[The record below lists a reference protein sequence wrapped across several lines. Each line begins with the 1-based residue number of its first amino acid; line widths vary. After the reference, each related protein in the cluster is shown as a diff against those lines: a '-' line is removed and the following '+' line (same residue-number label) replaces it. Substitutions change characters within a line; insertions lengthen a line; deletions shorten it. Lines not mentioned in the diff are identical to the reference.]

1 MDKMTVYRS
10 ALALVDGKDYVENS
24 ATQDPL
30 DLFYPQVLKYANA
43 RYNWSFTRAAK
54 KLHKETSSP
63 YSRSSA
69 FKLPADVLNIQYI
82 MDAAGRR
89 VNTIQILGSQRLL
102 VTEPATDI
110 TLVYTSDKIAVDQ
123 ELPDT
128 APEFC
133 QGVICLLAARIAP
146 KIQGNAQNVAALE
159 AMAEQEFMKALT
171 RDTQQE
177 ASNDQNP
184 IPAILSRRI
193 W

>member
-24 ATQDPL
+24 PTQDPL
-30 DLFYPQVLKYANA
+30 DLFYPQVLRYANA

-54 KLHKETSSP
+54 TLRREETSP
-63 YSRSSA
+63 LPNTSA

-82 MDAAGRR
+82 RDAAGRR
-89 VNTIQILGSQRLL
+89 VNTVQILGSQRLL
-102 VTEPATDI
+102 LTEPAGTI

-123 ELPDT
+123 ELPDSS
-128 APEFC
+128 PEFC
-133 QGVICLLAARIAP
+133 QAVICLLAARIAP
-146 KIQGNAQNVAALE
+146 KIQGTAQNVAGLE

-171 RDTQQE
+171 RDAQQE

-184 IPAILSRRI
+184 LPAILDRRA